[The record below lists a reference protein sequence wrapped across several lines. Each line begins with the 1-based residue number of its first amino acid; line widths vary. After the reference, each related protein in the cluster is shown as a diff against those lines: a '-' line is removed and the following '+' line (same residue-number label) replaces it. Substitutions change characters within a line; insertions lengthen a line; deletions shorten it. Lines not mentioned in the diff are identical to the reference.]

1 MLCVGKHTI
10 QVALADH
17 EYEKLK
23 VTAEA
28 AGRSVPEYAQET
40 LVGALFTDPGRRR
53 QELLRVARVSDALNK
68 RLAQ

>member
-1 MLCVGKHTI
+1 MLSVAKQTI
-10 QVALADH
+10 QVALEDH
-17 EYEKLK
+17 EYEQLR

-28 AGRSVPEYAQET
+28 AGRSVPEYARDT

-53 QELLRVARVSDALNK
+53 QELLRVARVSDLLNK